1 MRLIFSE
8 KSSSKHRN
16 TIFPNFLLQ
25 LLLTSRLPFKYG
37 VAKKLVRHLL
47 AKKIEMV
54 AAESMGLTF
63 VDEDGLPVAFLRIA
77 HVDSDNEV
85 PSDVNSRDE
94 EEQNYSNMRWTSVIQ
109 PPEGVNFRE
118 EVGMRVEMDND
129 NNCLDYFQPQL
140 ILRETKRFEHQKRQ
154 LEDNS
159 LGGLHDFTLPE
170 LKAWL
175 GLTLEMGLV
184 KKSNLKAHWS
194 TDSVTKTPLFSN
206 TMSRDY
212 YLHIQRYLH
221 FVNNCNAPDQTDPN
235 RDKLRKMRSFLDALV
250 PRYAGKEGPAAS
262 KDLAQRVVLMLTEP
276 YFNKAYKLFVVNWYT
291 SVPLFL
297 ELEKKKEL
305 ESVEQ

>member
-1 MRLIFSE
+1 MA
-8 KSSSKHRN
+8 
-16 TIFPNFLLQ
+16 
-25 LLLTSRLPFKYG
+25 G
-37 VAKKLVRHLL
+37 
-47 AKKIEMV
+47 
-54 AAESMGLTF
+54 AESMGLTF

-77 HVDSDNEV
+77 HVDSVNEM

-94 EEQNYSNMRWTSVIQ
+94 EEQNYSDMRWTSVIQ

-129 NNCLDYFQPQL
+129 NNCLDYFQPLFTDDVYQL

-159 LGGLHDFTLPE
+159 LGGLHDFTLLE

-184 KKSNLKAHWS
+184 KKNNLKAHWS
-194 TDSVTKTPLFSN
+194 TDSVTKTPLFTN

-297 ELEKKKEL
+297 ELEKKRN
-305 ESVEQ
+305 